1 MRALK
6 ITAVVL
12 VVVGVLALAADRIA
26 LRLAESD
33 AADRIEKEYGL
44 SRRPEIDIKGFP
56 FLTQV
61 MSREFE
67 AVDVRIDGID
77 AVGSGG
83 RTLRLDGVRGALE
96 GVRIEGDDWDRATA
110 DRADGTVMITYKDVS
125 AALPVVDVSYGGKD
139 AAGDDKVKATVGATF
154 LGQRLEE
161 SLLGEVSVADG
172 DTIRLRATDVDNL
185 RGVPGLEDFVR
196 DRMDYNWTIED
207 LPPGI
212 RLTDVEVTKDG
223 IVITGGGEDVEL
235 GDERSARN
243 RN

>member
-6 ITAVVL
+6 ITGVVL
-12 VVVGVLALAADRIA
+12 VVLGVLAVAADRIA
-26 LRLAESD
+26 LRFAESN

-44 SRRPEIDIKGFP
+44 SQRPDIDIKGFP

-77 AVGSGG
+77 AVGSDG
-83 RTLRLDGVRGALE
+83 RSLRLDGVRGELE

-110 DRADGTVMITYKDVS
+110 DKADGKVTITYADIS
-125 AALPVVDVSYGGKD
+125 AALPVIEVAYGGKG
-139 AAGDDKVKATVGATF
+139 AAGENKVKATVGTSF

-161 SLLGEVSVADG
+161 SLLGKVSVVDG

-212 RLTDVEVTKDG
+212 RLTDVDVTKDG
-223 IVITGGGEDVEL
+223 IVITGSGRDVEL
-235 GDERSARN
+235 GDERSAGN
-243 RN
+243 

>member
-1 MRALK
+1 MPKRALK
-6 ITAVVL
+6 ITAVVVAVL
-12 VVVGVLALAADRIA
+12 CVLALAADRVA

-44 SRRPEIDIKGFP
+44 SQRPTIDIKGFP

-77 AVGSGG
+77 AVGTGG

-110 DRADGTVMITYKDVS
+110 DRADGTVKITYADIS
-125 AALPVVDVSYGGKD
+125 AALPVVTVSYGGKD
-139 AAGDDKVKATVGATF
+139 AAGDDKVKATVGTSF

-161 SLLGEVSVADG
+161 SVLGEVTVADG
-172 DTIRLRATDVDNL
+172 DTIRLRATDLDNL
-185 RGVPGLEDFVR
+185 GGMPGLEGFIR
-196 DRMDYNWTIED
+196 DRMDYSWTVED

-223 IVITGGGEDVEL
+223 IVVTGGGEDVEL
-235 GDERSARN
+235 GDERSARG
-243 RN
+243 

>member
-1 MRALK
+1 MRALR

-12 VVVGVLALAADRIA
+12 VVVALLTLAADRIA
-26 LRLAESD
+26 LKLAESD

-44 SRRPEIDIKGFP
+44 SQRPEIDIKGFP

-83 RTLRLDGVRGALE
+83 RALRLDGVRGELS

-110 DRADGTVMITYKDVS
+110 DRADGKVTITYEDIS
-125 AALPVVDVSYGGKD
+125 AALPVVVVSYGGKG
-139 AAGDDKVKATVGATF
+139 AAGENKVRATVGTTF

-161 SLLGEVSVADG
+161 SLLGKVSVVDG
-172 DTIRLRATDVDNL
+172 DTIRLRATGVDKL
-185 RGVPGLEDFVR
+185 RGVPGLEDYVR
-196 DRMDYNWTIED
+196 DHMDYNWTIND

-212 RLTDVEVTKDG
+212 RLTDVEVTQDG
-223 IVITGGGEDVEL
+223 IVVTGSGKDVEL
-235 GDERSARN
+235 GDERSAKK
-243 RN
+243 